1 MEVLTMKKVFKFYSV
16 IWAVLLA
23 LFNVISFVSVGWAGI
38 EKYTPSFWIGYAFIT
53 LSFIG
58 QIVCAYFALKD
69 NDIKKTF
76 YNVSLIAASY
86 TGLILSF
93 VFGGLCMIISPLPYW
108 VGIILCAIVL
118 GFNITAVVK
127 ATAAIDIVSG
137 IDEKVK
143 ESTLFIKSLTVD
155 AESLMSRA
163 KSENIKAECKK
174 VYEAVRYSDPMSNDA
189 FVSVESDITIKFSK
203 FSEAVVSEDSEAVV
217 TLAEEIIILLGDRN
231 KKCKLLK

>member
-1 MEVLTMKKVFKFYSV
+1 MKKVFKFYSI

-38 EKYTPSFWIGYAFIT
+38 SKYTPSFWIGYAFIT
-53 LSFIG
+53 ISFIG

-76 YNVSLIAASY
+76 YNVSLIATSY

-93 VFGGLCMIISPLPYW
+93 VFGGLCMIISLLPYW
-108 VGIILCAIVL
+108 VGILLCTIVL
-118 GFNITAVVK
+118 GINVIAVIKATAVV
-127 ATAAIDIVSG
+127 DIVSS
-137 IDEKVK
+137 IDEKTK

-163 KSENIKAECKK
+163 KSETIKAECKK
-174 VYEAVRYSDPMSNDA
+174 VYEAVRYSDPMSNGA
-189 FVSVESDITIKFSK
+189 LVSIESEITIKFSN
-203 FSEAVVSEDSEAVV
+203 FSDAVVSDKFNVASECATELV
-217 TLAEEIIILLGDRN
+217 ILIDERN

>member
-1 MEVLTMKKVFKFYSV
+1 MKKVFKFYSV

-38 EKYTPSFWIGYAFIT
+38 SKYTPSFWIGYAFIT

-93 VFGGLCMIISPLPYW
+93 VFGGLCMIISLLPYW
-108 VGIILCAIVL
+108 VGILLCAIVL
-118 GFNITAVVK
+118 GINVIAIIKASAVV
-127 ATAAIDIVSG
+127 DIVSS
-137 IDEKVK
+137 IDEKAK
-143 ESTLFIKSLTVD
+143 ENTFFIKSLTVD

-163 KSENIKAECKK
+163 KSETIKAECKK
-174 VYEAVRYSDPMSNDA
+174 VYEAIRYSDPMSNGA
-189 FVSVESDITIKFSK
+189 LVSIESEITIKFSN
-203 FSEAVVSEDSEAVV
+203 FSDAVVSDKFNVASECATELV
-217 TLAEEIIILLGDRN
+217 ILIDERN

>member
-16 IWAVLLA
+16 IWAILLA

-38 EKYTPSFWIGYAFIT
+38 SKYTPSFWIGYAFIT

-93 VFGGLCMIISPLPYW
+93 VFGGLCMLLSPLPYW
-108 VGIILCAIVL
+108 VGIILCTIIL
-118 GFNITAVVK
+118 GFNVIAVVK
-127 ATAAIDIVSG
+127 ATVAIDIVGG

-143 ESTLFIKSLTVD
+143 EKTLFIKSLTVD
-155 AESLMSRA
+155 AETLMSRA
-163 KSENIKAECKK
+163 KSEAVKAECKK

-189 FVSVESDITIKFSK
+189 FASVESDITIKFSK

>member
-1 MEVLTMKKVFKFYSV
+1 MKKVFKFYSV

-38 EKYTPSFWIGYAFIT
+38 SKYTPSFWIGYAFIT

-69 NDIKKTF
+69 DDIKKTF

-93 VFGGLCMIISPLPYW
+93 VFGGLCMIISLLPYW
-108 VGIILCAIVL
+108 VGILLCAIVL
-118 GFNITAVVK
+118 GINVIAIIKASAVV
-127 ATAAIDIVSG
+127 DIVSS
-137 IDEKVK
+137 IDEKAK
-143 ESTLFIKSLTVD
+143 ESTFFIKSLTVD

-163 KSENIKAECKK
+163 KSETTKAECKK
-174 VYEAVRYSDPMSNDA
+174 VYEAIRYSDPMSNGA
-189 FVSVESDITIKFSK
+189 LVSIESEITIKFSN
-203 FSEAVVSEDSEAVV
+203 FSDAVVSDKFNVASECATELV
-217 TLAEEIIILLGDRN
+217 ILIDERN

>member
-1 MEVLTMKKVFKFYSV
+1 MKKVFKFYSAV
-16 IWAVLLA
+16 WAILLA

-38 EKYTPSFWIGYAFIT
+38 PKYTPSFWVGYTFIT

-76 YNVSLIAASY
+76 YNVSLISTSY

-118 GFNITAVVK
+118 AFNIIVVVK
-127 ATAAIDIVSG
+127 ATAAIDIVGG
-137 IDEKVK
+137 IDKKVK
-143 ESTLFIKSLTVD
+143 ENTFFIKSLTVD
-155 AESLMSRA
+155 AESLISRA
-163 KSENIKAECKK
+163 KSENINAECKK
-174 VYEAVRYSDPMSNDA
+174 VYEAVRYSDPMSNNA
-189 FVSVESDITIKFSK
+189 LASIEEDIAIKFPR
-203 FSEAVVSEDSEAVV
+203 FSEAVISEDLETVV
-217 TLAEEIIILLGDRN
+217 MLADEIIALLGDRN

>member
-1 MEVLTMKKVFKFYSV
+1 MKKVFKFYSV

-38 EKYTPSFWIGYAFIT
+38 SKYTPSFWIGYAFIT

-76 YNVSLIAASY
+76 YNVSLIAVSY

-93 VFGGLCMIISPLPYW
+93 VFGGLCMIISLLPYW
-108 VGIILCAIVL
+108 VGILLCAIVL
-118 GFNITAVVK
+118 GINVIAIIKASAVV
-127 ATAAIDIVSG
+127 DIVSS
-137 IDEKVK
+137 IDEKAK
-143 ESTLFIKSLTVD
+143 ESTFFIKSLTVD

-163 KSENIKAECKK
+163 KSETIKAECKK
-174 VYEAVRYSDPMSNDA
+174 VYEAIRYSDPMSNGA
-189 FVSVESDITIKFSK
+189 LVSIESEITIKFSN
-203 FSEAVVSEDSEAVV
+203 FSDAVVSDKFNVASECATELV
-217 TLAEEIIILLGDRN
+217 ILIDERN

>member
-1 MEVLTMKKVFKFYSV
+1 MKKVFKFYSI

-38 EKYTPSFWIGYAFIT
+38 SKYTPSFWIGYAFIT

-93 VFGGLCMIISPLPYW
+93 VFGGLCMLLSLLPYW
-108 VGIILCAIVL
+108 VGIILCTIIL
-118 GFNITAVVK
+118 GFNVIAVVK
-127 ATAAIDIVSG
+127 ATAAIDIVGG
-137 IDEKVK
+137 IDKKVK
-143 ESTLFIKSLTVD
+143 EKTLFIKSLTVD
-155 AESLMSRA
+155 AETLMSRA
-163 KSENIKAECKK
+163 KSEAVKAECKK
-174 VYEAVRYSDPMSNDA
+174 VYEAVRYSDPMSNGA
-189 FVSVESDITIKFSK
+189 LVSIESEITIKFSN
-203 FSEAVVSEDSEAVV
+203 FSDAVVSDKFNVASECATELV
-217 TLAEEIIILLGDRN
+217 ILIDERN

>member
-1 MEVLTMKKVFKFYSV
+1 MKKVFKFYSV

-38 EKYTPSFWIGYAFIT
+38 SKYTPSFWIGYAFIT

-69 NDIKKTF
+69 DDIKKTF

-93 VFGGLCMIISPLPYW
+93 VFGGLCMIISLLPYW
-108 VGIILCAIVL
+108 VGILLCAIVL
-118 GFNITAVVK
+118 GINVIAIIKASAVV
-127 ATAAIDIVSG
+127 DIVSS
-137 IDEKVK
+137 IDEKAK
-143 ESTLFIKSLTVD
+143 ESTFFIKSLTVD

-163 KSENIKAECKK
+163 KSETIKAECKK
-174 VYEAVRYSDPMSNDA
+174 VYEAVRYSDPMSNGA
-189 FVSVESDITIKFSK
+189 LVSIESEITIKFSN
-203 FSEAVVSEDSEAVV
+203 FSDAVVSDKFNVASECATELV
-217 TLAEEIIILLGDRN
+217 ILIDERN

>member
-1 MEVLTMKKVFKFYSV
+1 MKKVFKFYSV

-38 EKYTPSFWIGYAFIT
+38 SKYTPSFWIGYAFIT

-58 QIVCAYFALKD
+58 QIVCAFFALKD

-76 YNVSLIAASY
+76 YNVSLIVASY

-93 VFGGLCMIISPLPYW
+93 VFGGLCMIISLLPYW
-108 VGIILCAIVL
+108 VGILLCAIVL
-118 GFNITAVVK
+118 GINVIAIIKASAVV
-127 ATAAIDIVSG
+127 DIVSS
-137 IDEKVK
+137 IDEKAK
-143 ESTLFIKSLTVD
+143 ESTFFIKSLTVD

-163 KSENIKAECKK
+163 KSETIKAECKK
-174 VYEAVRYSDPMSNDA
+174 VYEAVRYSDPMSNGA
-189 FVSVESDITIKFSK
+189 LVSIESEITIKFSN
-203 FSEAVVSEDSEAVV
+203 FSDAVVSDKFNVASECATELV
-217 TLAEEIIILLGDRN
+217 ILIDERN

>member
-1 MEVLTMKKVFKFYSV
+1 MKKVFKFYSI

-23 LFNVISFVSVGWAGI
+23 LFNVISFVSVGWAGTP
-38 EKYTPSFWIGYAFIT
+38 KYTPSFWIGYAFIT

-93 VFGGLCMIISPLPYW
+93 VFGGLCMLLSPLPYW
-108 VGIILCAIVL
+108 VGIILCTIIL
-118 GFNITAVVK
+118 GFNVIAVVK
-127 ATAAIDIVSG
+127 ATAAIDIVGG
-137 IDEKVK
+137 IDKKVK
-143 ESTLFIKSLTVD
+143 EKTLFIKSLTVD
-155 AESLMSRA
+155 AETLMSRA
-163 KSENIKAECKK
+163 KSEAVKAECKK
-174 VYEAVRYSDPMSNDA
+174 VYEAVRYSDPMSNGA
-189 FVSVESDITIKFSK
+189 LVSIESEITIKFSN
-203 FSEAVVSEDSEAVV
+203 FSDAVVSDKFNVASECATELV
-217 TLAEEIIILLGDRN
+217 ILIDERN